1 MLYSGCKELDMDYTE
16 AELEARIFP
25 SVDLDLLDWEEVI
38 EEEFDDDDEV
48 FDNEDIESAPVENLG
63 IRAYAHW
70 NEEAAQMWWLE
81 EGRFG

>member
-1 MLYSGCKELDMDYTE
+1 
-16 AELEARIFP
+16 
-25 SVDLDLLDWEEVI
+25 
-38 EEEFDDDDEV
+38 V
-48 FDNEDIESAPVENLG
+48 FDYEDIESAPVENLG

>member
-1 MLYSGCKELDMDYTE
+1 MDKTFE
-16 AELEARIFP
+16 AKYGDDT
-25 SVDLDLLDWEEVI
+25 SS
-38 EEEFDDDDEV
+38 EEEFFDDDEV
-48 FDNEDIESAPVENLG
+48 FDDEDIESAPVENLG